1 MGMSTLAK
9 EKLIK
14 SGVLTTT
21 FKVAERS
28 ITMSKKDKDIALF
41 VAFCIEEYGA
51 AKGMTGEQVLDLFS
65 QYGVTDYLSK
75 CFEPL
80 HTQGREW
87 LIDEIDEFIEI
98 RKNTE
103 A

>member
-1 MGMSTLAK
+1 
-9 EKLIK
+9 
-14 SGVLTTT
+14 
-21 FKVAERS
+21 
-28 ITMSKKDKDIALF
+28 MSKKDKDIVLF

-51 AKGMTGEQVLDLFS
+51 AKGMTGEQALDLFS

-80 HTQGREW
+80 HTQGRKW